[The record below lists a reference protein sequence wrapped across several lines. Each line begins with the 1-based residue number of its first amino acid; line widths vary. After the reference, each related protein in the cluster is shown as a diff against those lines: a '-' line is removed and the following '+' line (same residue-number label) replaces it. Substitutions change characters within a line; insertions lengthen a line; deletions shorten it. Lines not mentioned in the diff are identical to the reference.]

1 MAFTLEDLLSL
12 PDDVQPEHAA
22 RAGLTVP
29 PPAPV
34 ATGPQPPT
42 PMAPAAPAPA
52 ATTPQPP
59 AAIIPIDGNR
69 FFSGAERHPR
79 AAVQPMPAAPD
90 IQHDFSPNAG
100 LGSIE
105 ATDQATTLPKLN
117 FKQRQALPTT
127 SPGVEP
133 GSSAFFEN
141 KIGRIE
147 DQKANPWGTPENH
160 GNWLGKAAH
169 VAAKIGNV
177 AGDVV
182 DPAAMSL
189 IPETDL
195 GRRTQESNLFN
206 KEQQA
211 KGSELAAQA
220 EGVKERQEDTRE
232 QHEEDYRAH
241 QLATEALGNEKLNAV
256 LKGLDIKSHKNDKDY
271 QTKLRSALL
280 KVNPDDPDGP
290 PIPIPDEELSPKEK
304 QQHALL
310 QSLTH
315 ARDAKAAYDEYKANP
330 NSPQAQAALIRARA
344 STTAA
349 NAAAER
355 AGIANKAYLAEFLGT
370 DENDQP
376 LAGVELT
383 DDGRPIGTKISSA
396 PGNKVTNTTRS
407 MAEMARTVQPQIE
420 VVKGKI
426 HSLADSLGP
435 AAGRWNELMVNKGG
449 TDYPEF
455 AGLDQD
461 LDLLS
466 SAIVRTH
473 FGARGGQQY
482 REALRKNFGEAQS
495 PEDLLARID
504 SASGWIQGY
513 ANADQAGAGGPKRH
527 VGDKTPPKKA
537 EGTAPGSYDPKNPP
551 TNALRQSKKDQHWEK
566 FDGKTWQKTQA
577 PAGQP

>member
-1 MAFTLEDLLSL
+1 MAFTLEDLLAL
-12 PDDVQPEHAA
+12 PDDVQPEHAE

-34 ATGPQPPT
+34 PVGPQPPA
-42 PMAPAAPAPA
+42 PMAPAAPAPV
-52 ATTPQPP
+52 TSGPQPP
-59 AAIIPIDGNR
+59 AEIIPINGNR
-69 FFSGAERHPR
+69 FFSGAEKHPR
-79 AAVQPMPAAPD
+79 VTPQPMPAAPT
-90 IQHDFSPNAG
+90 IEHDFDPNAG
-100 LGSIE
+100 LGSID
-105 ATDQATTLPKLN
+105 ATNTYTSLPKLN
-117 FKQRQALPTT
+117 FKQRENLPTT
-127 SPGVEP
+127 SPGVP
-133 GSSAFFEN
+133 VNSSAFFDNARQRLQE
-141 KIGRIE
+141 R
-147 DQKANPWGTPENH
+147 DQNPYGSAENH
-160 GNWLGKAAH
+160 PGWLGKVAH
-169 VAAKIGNV
+169 GLAKAGNI
-177 AGDVV
+177 ALDVV
-182 DPAAMSL
+182 DPAVAAA

-195 GRRTQESNLFN
+195 GRRAQEGEFTN
-206 KEQQA
+206 EARQA
-211 KGSELAAQA
+211 RTGELAAQA

-232 QHEEDYRAH
+232 EHEENERQH
-241 QLATEALGNEKLNAV
+241 RLELERQGNEKIDALFQ
-256 LKGLDIKSHKNDKDY
+256 GLQGKEKKTANDKE
-271 QTKLRSALL
+271 KWLRQFGL
-280 KVNPDDPDGP
+280 KTNPDDPDGSP
-290 PIPIPDEELSPKEK
+290 VEIPQEELSPKEH
-304 QQHALL
+304 QQM
-310 QSLTH
+310 SLMQAMFH
-315 ARDAKAAYDEYKANP
+315 ARQAKAAYDEYKANP

-344 STTAA
+344 SKTAA

-355 AGIANKAYLAEFLGT
+355 AGIAHSRYLADIMGE
-370 DENDQP
+370 DENGQP

-383 DDGRPIGTKISSA
+383 DDNRPVGLKVSSA

-551 TNALRQSKKDQHWEK
+551 MNALRQSKKDQHWEK

-577 PAGQP
+577 PAAQP